1 MEEERSTE
9 NYNKIYLG
17 AILVLIIGIGVVT
30 YLWTSERKNLSQC
43 ENISANNQDTIQEFK
58 KIFTEY
64 QGEITTDLKSDLRR
78 MMDTYDQL
86 IIQDAS
92 KADSLN
98 AQNEILQAQLEKIEK
113 LQRSNNFSY
122 SKMLKLREENETLR
136 GIMRGYVVEIDSLN
150 TLNLQKDIIIT
161 EQTQTIDE
169 RTSQRDI
176 AMEEAAASAEK
187 VKIGSKL
194 SAYNFDSGALKSV
207 VRAKTTTRAKQAVQL
222 QSSFTISGNLIASAG
237 RKGVYMQII
246 DPNGRTLQNVSS
258 YSTETNEGR
267 ISYTEKKEIDYI
279 IKETKTDKDGIEK
292 YRNVNKNRK
301 LKIQNPK
308 TEKLIQKL
316 NIKDVEQ
323 VLSFKNPEFTLGV
336 IDEIR
341 TINNFSSVILT
352 SVSRANHV
360 IEELKELS
368 SYDEGH
374 EKQKID
380 LTKNF
385 EGLKLHMS
393 LNHPQTKIDLDVKE
407 SHSIFGNEFRI
418 IQLWSNIVHLIIEN
432 CEFNGNP
439 SFQISSN
446 KTNHTTCIS
455 IECLPSKINTELFN
469 PDILNHRFF
478 DDVEGSIKLKLNII
492 QTILIEHKAILKCL
506 THKDSSLS
514 FAICF

>member
-58 KIFTEY
+58 KIFNEY

-86 IIQDAS
+86 IIKDAS

-113 LQRSNNFSY
+113 LQRSNNFSH
-122 SKMLKLREENETLR
+122 SKFLKVREENETLR

-169 RTSQRDI
+169 RTSERNT

-222 QSSFTISGNLIASAG
+222 QSSFTISGNLIASTG

-246 DPNGRTLQNVSS
+246 DPNGRALQNVSS
-258 YSTETNEGR
+258 YSTETNQGR
-267 ISYTEKKEIDYI
+267 ISYTEKKEIDYQNKSI
-279 IKETKTDKDGIEK
+279 DMTIYFDV
-292 YRNVNKNRK
+292 RNTISKGNYKVNIYCDRN
-301 LKIQNPK
+301 
-308 TEKLIQKL
+308 LIGS
-316 NIKDVEQ
+316 D
-323 VLSFKNPEFTLGV
+323 SFTL
-336 IDEIR
+336 
-341 TINNFSSVILT
+341 
-352 SVSRANHV
+352 
-360 IEELKELS
+360 K
-368 SYDEGH
+368 
-374 EKQKID
+374 
-380 LTKNF
+380 
-385 EGLKLHMS
+385 
-393 LNHPQTKIDLDVKE
+393 
-407 SHSIFGNEFRI
+407 
-418 IQLWSNIVHLIIEN
+418 
-432 CEFNGNP
+432 
-439 SFQISSN
+439 
-446 KTNHTTCIS
+446 
-455 IECLPSKINTELFN
+455 
-469 PDILNHRFF
+469 
-478 DDVEGSIKLKLNII
+478 
-492 QTILIEHKAILKCL
+492 
-506 THKDSSLS
+506 
-514 FAICF
+514 